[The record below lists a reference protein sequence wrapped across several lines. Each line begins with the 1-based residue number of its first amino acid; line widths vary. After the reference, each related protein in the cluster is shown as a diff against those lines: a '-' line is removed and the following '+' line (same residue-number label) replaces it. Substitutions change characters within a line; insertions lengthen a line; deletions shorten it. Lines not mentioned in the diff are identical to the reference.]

1 YNPSPSSSPV
11 LACCGDDGSSRR
23 GEDGR
28 ASELGALEGLAE
40 LPAARRGVVAGDG
53 AAVAGGDLEVDLGM
67 GHPIRTTRPN
77 PPEKNPTRPDPSY
90 VAGGRGPYFLT
101 RNNQRA
107 GHGP

>member
-1 YNPSPSSSPV
+1 MRCLKVNKYLYFETEGVNRI
-11 LACCGDDGSSRR
+11 RR
-23 GEDGR
+23 
-28 ASELGALEGLAE
+28 SEG
-40 LPAARRGVVAGDG
+40 PTD
-53 AAVAGGDLEVDLGM
+53 VDLGM
-67 GHPIRTTRPN
+67 GHPTRTTRPN

>member
-1 YNPSPSSSPV
+1 ML
-11 LACCGDDGSSRR
+11 LATYMTH
-23 GEDGR
+23 
-28 ASELGALEGLAE
+28 L
-40 LPAARRGVVAGDG
+40 
-53 AAVAGGDLEVDLGM
+53 DLGM

-90 VAGGRGPYFLT
+90 VTGGHGTYILT